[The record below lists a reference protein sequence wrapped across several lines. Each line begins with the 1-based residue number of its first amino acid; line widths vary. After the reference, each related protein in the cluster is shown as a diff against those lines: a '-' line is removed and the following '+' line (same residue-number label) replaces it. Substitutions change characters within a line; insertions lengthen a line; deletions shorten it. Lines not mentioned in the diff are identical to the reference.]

1 MTTKEDEHP
10 NVRFS
15 MLQIDNENGV
25 ADNATAKRA
34 TASRRLLLVGIVC
47 VLAAVILATI
57 ALAVGL
63 TLTGDVR
70 RAVNAGETNM
80 QSTLST
86 SSSIS
91 SSSTT
96 PPSPPTATSPSAP
109 LSRTTHIPIT
119 PSISITPSPTAS
131 GTSLPPSQTYQV
143 SSSVSDQ
150 SSEIPTHVSPT
161 HVSPTHASV
170 LSSTASTPVADTSS
184 TASASTTAIDT
195 TTLPACRSDQFRCD
209 SGQCVDGSSRCNRKI
224 ECFDQSDE
232 TSCSDCE
239 QSGGYQCTSGLCL
252 WDGKRRCNGRF
263 DCADLSDE
271 LNCPERSNYHVCD
284 NGMQIR
290 QALVCNGIDDCYDN
304 SDEKDC
310 GCHSGRVKCL
320 DGSCIMREWECDGY
334 PDCVNG
340 TDEASC
346 NSCFPNE
353 FVCKDYSCLNYS
365 SVCDGIFDC
374 AKHEDELI
382 CVHLQNPNSTA
393 PTDLTIQKSEG
404 RFLVCGDEW
413 TDANSNFLCQELDM
427 TYQSTKLQEVRNT
440 SSDAA
445 YLLLKPGAT
454 KLSRDQPVS
463 TFFTQRSACPSLT
476 TVALSCVQQ
485 ECGQQKATII
495 TPYVVGGNIPQE
507 GKWPWVVSL
516 SYQGSAQCAGALISN
531 QWVITAG
538 HCASRPGRFSYVT
551 TFSNLEILLGTVDRQ
566 GTSSHAVRV
575 RAANVTYHYNFTEAR
590 PLDWDVALVKLENPV
605 EFTDYIQPICLP
617 YEGQTYTYPSLCY
630 LAGWGLVNSV
640 QYLPPEKLRDAKMMV
655 WDNERCE
662 DNTGISNNS
671 TLCAGYL
678 NGPPA
683 GCQGDSGGP
692 LMCQE
697 EAGSGWVLA
706 GVMSSGRGTCEN
718 TPSSQAN
725 RFANIGSFRKWIQSV
740 ISGS

>member
-15 MLQIDNENGV
+15 MLQIDINENGV
-25 ADNATAKRA
+25 ADNAAAKRA

-70 RAVNAGETNM
+70 RAVNAGEANM
-80 QSTLST
+80 QSTLSI

-96 PPSPPTATSPSAP
+96 PPSPPTTTSPSAP

-119 PSISITPSPTAS
+119 PTISIKPSPTAS
-131 GTSLPPSQTYQV
+131 GMTLPPSHTYQV
-143 SSSVSDQ
+143 SSSVGDHT
-150 SSEIPTHVSPT
+150 SEIPT

-170 LSSTASTPVADTSS
+170 LSSTASTPAADTSS
-184 TASASTTAIDT
+184 TATASSTTVDT
-195 TTLPACRSDQFRCD
+195 TTLPACRSDQLRCD

-224 ECFDQSDE
+224 ECLDQSDE
-232 TSCSDCE
+232 TSCSECQ
-239 QSGGYQCTSGLCL
+239 QSGGYQCASGLCL

-271 LNCPERSNYHVCD
+271 LNCPRRNNYHVCD

-310 GCHSGRVKCL
+310 LYPGMSLRAWSCL
-320 DGSCIMREWECDGY
+320 DGSCIMREWVCDGY

-340 TDEASC
+340 TDEANCS
-346 NSCFPNE
+346 SCFATE
-353 FVCKDYSCLNYS
+353 FMCKDYYCLNYS
-365 SVCDGIFDC
+365 SVCNGVFDC
-374 AKHEDELI
+374 EKGEDERT
-382 CVHLQNPNSTA
+382 CVHLQNPNSTV
-393 PTDLTIQKSEG
+393 PTELTIQKGEA

-427 TYQSTKLQEVRNT
+427 SYQSTSFQEVRNT

-454 KLSRDQPVS
+454 KLSRDQPLG

-485 ECGQQKATII
+485 DCGQRKATII
-495 TPYVVGGNIPQE
+495 TPYVIGGNIPQE

-516 SYQGSAQCAGALISN
+516 SYQGSAQCAGALIN
-531 QWVITAG
+531 KQWVITAG
-538 HCASRPGRFSYVT
+538 HCASRPGHFSYVT

-566 GTSSHAVRV
+566 GRSAHAVRV
-575 RAANVTYHYNFTEAR
+575 RAANITYHYNFTAAR
-590 PLDWDVALVKLENPV
+590 PLDWDMALVKLERPV

-655 WDNERCE
+655 WDDGGCV
-662 DNTGISNNS
+662 DSNNF

-678 NGPPA
+678 NGHPA

-697 EAGSGWVLA
+697 KAGSGWVLA
-706 GVMSSGRGTCEN
+706 GVMSSGRSSCED
-718 TPSSQAN
+718 TPSSQPN
-725 RFANIGSFRKWIQSV
+725 RFANIGSVRKWIQSI
-740 ISGS
+740 ISVS